1 MVKSHVKRAALLL
14 LLCAALLTTAFAYAP
29 SQRSDIS
36 IRLTPPGGE
45 AVQRAEVEIE
55 FTDNTGSGLQ
65 TAHVKVGGASWREIT
80 SQLDRT
86 DNRYRYVAEVTENGT
101 VTARVIG
108 LDGTVFE
115 KSAEIDCFRAASGG
129 TQDRTEEDVS
139 AAVGKEDRTPS
150 PLTPEGQGTVLDNAG
165 EEDGKEFFTF
175 KTPSEHVFYLV
186 IDRQRNGEN
195 VYFLNAVTESDLME
209 LAEKDREDEKNGA
222 GSVTGGMP
230 VSAVPEPEPVCV
242 CKDKCVPGDVKAGCP
257 VCVLSWKDC
266 EGEAPAPDGT
276 EPEKT
281 GGNGAGMIFVLLVA
295 LAAGGAG
302 WYLKIYKPRHD
313 LAGAEDF
320 DELTGGEE
328 ESVHEEDEDED
339 GADAE
344 PGADAG
350 GFRGEEGEYEPGP
363 ADDSEPAEPEPEDEG
378 ERDFFDLA

>member
-129 TQDRTEEDVS
+129 TQDRTEEDAG

-209 LAEKDREDEKNGA
+209 LAEKACMFKLWGNLSYCFYSNKSRR
-222 GSVTGGMP
+222 GM
-230 VSAVPEPEPVCV
+230 
-242 CKDKCVPGDVKAGCP
+242 
-257 VCVLSWKDC
+257 
-266 EGEAPAPDGT
+266 
-276 EPEKT
+276 
-281 GGNGAGMIFVLLVA
+281 
-295 LAAGGAG
+295 
-302 WYLKIYKPRHD
+302 
-313 LAGAEDF
+313 
-320 DELTGGEE
+320 
-328 ESVHEEDEDED
+328 
-339 GADAE
+339 
-344 PGADAG
+344 
-350 GFRGEEGEYEPGP
+350 
-363 ADDSEPAEPEPEDEG
+363 
-378 ERDFFDLA
+378 